1 MANDVFNNHKE
12 KEQMRYAK
20 GDKVIIKSREW
31 YDKNKDESGI
41 ITFSAYRGG
50 CNFTKQDA
58 CFCGRVVTIKYE
70 GYGYYLI
77 AEDDR
82 GYAWIDEMI
91 EGPST
96 SIYNEGD
103 IVGVYSYEPDIRAA
117 RIEEVRLEGL
127 SYIYKV
133 HLDGEEKWISCDDIA
148 YEVETYNSTAAYK
161 PNPSSNSFMDDV
173 PDNEIKLP
181 EGYVFK
187 DENGN
192 VINTTKITIGKKKK
206 EYPKTYEECC
216 KILDF
221 CGEYFFTTYEDGIHF
236 PGEDNN
242 IYKILKSTSIL
253 TKLLICR
260 DAYWKIAGEE
270 MELGK
275 SWKPDYNDFNK
286 TLSMYC
292 LCGKFG
298 LSVINPLQFVFPSKE
313 MRDEFAENFKK
324 DIDSC
329 NNFC

>member
-1 MANDVFNNHKE
+1 MNYK
-12 KEQMRYAK
+12 K
-20 GDKVIIKSREW
+20 GDKVIIKSLEW
-31 YDKNKDESGI
+31 YNKNKDEYGI
-41 ITFSAYRGG
+41 ITFSADRGG

-103 IVGVYSYEPDIRAA
+103 IVGVYGYESDV
-117 RIEEVRLEGL
+117 RIEEVRWDGS
-127 SYIYKV
+127 SYSYKV
-133 HLDGEEKWISCDDIA
+133 YLAGEEEWLYGDDIA
-148 YEVETYNSTAAYK
+148 YDVETYNSSAAY
-161 PNPSSNSFMDDV
+161 NPRPSLTNS
-173 PDNEIKLP
+173 I
-181 EGYVFK
+181 
-187 DENGN
+187 EN
-192 VINTTKITIGKKKK
+192 KKK

-242 IYKILKSTSIL
+242 IYQILKSTSIL

-260 DAYWKIAGEE
+260 NAYWKIAGEE

-275 SWKPDYNDFNK
+275 SWEPDYNDFNK
-286 TLSMYC
+286 TSSMYC

-329 NNFC
+329 K

>member
-1 MANDVFNNHKE
+1 
-12 KEQMRYAK
+12 MRYK
-20 GDKVIIKSREW
+20 EGDKVIIKSREW

-41 ITFSAYRGG
+41 VTFSTDRGDY
-50 CNFTKQDA
+50 NVTKEDER
-58 CFCGRVVTIKYE
+58 FFGRVVTITYVGE
-70 GYGYYLI
+70 GYYI
-77 AEDDR
+77 TAEDDR
-82 GYAWIDEMI
+82 GYVWIDEMI

-103 IVGVYSYEPDIRAA
+103 IVGVYDYESDV
-117 RIEEVRLEGL
+117 RIEEVRWDGA
-127 SYIYKV
+127 SYSYKV
-133 HLDGEEKWISCDDIA
+133 YLAGEEEWLCYDDIA
-148 YEVETYNSTAAYK
+148 YKVEAYNS
-161 PNPSSNSFMDDV
+161 PVSDNPKSMDM

-181 EGYVFK
+181 YGYVFK

-192 VINTTKITIGKKKK
+192 VINTAKITIEK
-206 EYPKTYEECC
+206 EKRYPKTYEECC

-242 IYKILKSTSIL
+242 IYQILKSTSIL

-260 DAYWKIAGEE
+260 NAYWKIAGEE

-275 SWKPDYNDFNK
+275 SWEPDYNDFNK
-286 TLSMYC
+286 TSSMYC

-298 LSVINPLQFVFPSKE
+298 LSVINPFQFVFPSKE

-329 NNFC
+329 K

>member
-1 MANDVFNNHKE
+1 
-12 KEQMRYAK
+12 MRYKK
-20 GDKVIIKSREW
+20 GNKVIIKSREW

-41 ITFSAYRGG
+41 ITFSTDRGR

-58 CFCGRVVTIKYE
+58 CFCGRVVTITYE
-70 GYGYYLI
+70 GEGYYII

-91 EGPST
+91 EGLST

-103 IVGVYSYEPDIRAA
+103 IVCVYSYETEIRAV
-117 RIEEVRLEGL
+117 RIEEVRWDGS
-127 SYIYKV
+127 SYSYKV
-133 HLDGEEKWISCDDIA
+133 YLAGKEEWLYGDDIA
-148 YEVETYNSTAAYK
+148 YEVETYNSSAAYNPK
-161 PNPSSNSFMDDV
+161 PSLTNSI
-173 PDNEIKLP
+173 E
-181 EGYVFK
+181 
-187 DENGN
+187 
-192 VINTTKITIGKKKK
+192 KKKK

-236 PGEDNN
+236 PGEENN
-242 IYKILKSTSIL
+242 IYKILKYTSIL

-275 SWKPDYNDFNK
+275 SWEPDYNDFNK

-324 DIDSC
+324 DIE
-329 NNFC
+329 FCK

>member
-1 MANDVFNNHKE
+1 
-12 KEQMRYAK
+12 MRYKK
-20 GDKVIIKSREW
+20 GDKVIIKSQEW

-41 ITFSAYRGG
+41 ITFSADRGDYSI
-50 CNFTKQDA
+50 TKEDER
-58 CFCGRVVTIKYE
+58 FFGRVVTITYE
-70 GYGYYLI
+70 GEGYYLI

-103 IVGVYSYEPDIRAA
+103 IVGVYSYEPDIRAV
-117 RIEEVRLEGL
+117 RIEEVRWDGS
-127 SYIYKV
+127 SYSYKV
-133 HLDGEEKWISCDDIA
+133 HLDGEEKWIYGADIA
-148 YEVETYNSTAAYK
+148 YGVETYNSSAAYSPK
-161 PNPSSNSFMDDV
+161 PSSNSFVDDV

-192 VINTTKITIGKKKK
+192 VINTTKITIEKKKK

-236 PGEDNN
+236 PGEENN
-242 IYKILKSTSIL
+242 IYQILKSTSIL

-275 SWKPDYNDFNK
+275 SWEPDYNDFNK
-286 TLSMYC
+286 TFSMYC

-324 DIDSC
+324 DIESC
-329 NNFC
+329 K

>member
-1 MANDVFNNHKE
+1 
-12 KEQMRYAK
+12 MRYK
-20 GDKVIIKSREW
+20 EGDKVIIKSREW
-31 YDKNKDESGI
+31 YNENKDESGI
-41 ITFSAYRGG
+41 VTFSTDRGDY
-50 CNFTKQDA
+50 NVTKEDER
-58 CFCGRVVTIKYE
+58 FFGRVVTIAYVGE
-70 GYGYYLI
+70 GYYII

-82 GYAWIDEMI
+82 GYVWIEEMI

-103 IVGVYSYEPDIRAA
+103 IVGVYGYEPDV
-117 RIEEVRLEGL
+117 RIEEVRWDGS
-127 SYIYKV
+127 SYSYKA
-133 HLDGEEKWISCDDIA
+133 HLDSEEKWLYGSDIA
-148 YEVETYNSTAAYK
+148 YDIETYNSSAAAK
-161 PNPSSNSFMDDV
+161 PKPSLTNSI
-173 PDNEIKLP
+173 E
-181 EGYVFK
+181 
-187 DENGN
+187 
-192 VINTTKITIGKKKK
+192 KKKK

-242 IYKILKSTSIL
+242 IYQILKSTSIL

-260 DAYWKIAGEE
+260 NAYWKIAGEE

-275 SWKPDYNDFNK
+275 SWEPDYNDFNK
-286 TLSMYC
+286 TSSMYC

-324 DIDSC
+324 DID
-329 NNFC
+329 FCK

>member
-1 MANDVFNNHKE
+1 MADSVLNSHKE
-12 KEQMRYAK
+12 KEQMRYEK

-41 ITFSAYRGG
+41 ITFSADRGDYSI
-50 CNFTKQDA
+50 TKEDER
-58 CFCGRVVTIKYE
+58 FFGRVVTITYE
-70 GYGYYLI
+70 GEGYYLI

-103 IVGVYSYEPDIRAA
+103 IVGVYSYEPDIRAV
-117 RIEEVRLEGL
+117 RIEEVRWDGS
-127 SYIYKV
+127 SYSYKV
-133 HLDGEEKWISCDDIA
+133 HLDGEEKWICGNDIA
-148 YEVETYNSTAAYK
+148 YDVETYNSSAAYNPK
-161 PNPSSNSFMDDV
+161 PSLTNSI
-173 PDNEIKLP
+173 E
-181 EGYVFK
+181 
-187 DENGN
+187 
-192 VINTTKITIGKKKK
+192 KKKK

-236 PGEDNN
+236 PGEENN
-242 IYKILKSTSIL
+242 IYQILKSTSIL

-275 SWKPDYNDFNK
+275 NWEPDYNDFNK
-286 TLSMYC
+286 AFSMYC

-324 DIDSC
+324 DIESC
-329 NNFC
+329 K

>member
-1 MANDVFNNHKE
+1 
-12 KEQMRYAK
+12 MRYKK
-20 GDKVIIKSREW
+20 GDKVIIKSRDW
-31 YDKNKDESGI
+31 YDENKDESDI
-41 ITFSAYRGG
+41 ITFSTDRGDYSV
-50 CNFTKQDA
+50 TKEDER
-58 CFCGRVVTIKYE
+58 FFGRVVTITYE
-70 GYGYYLI
+70 GEGYYII

-103 IVGVYSYEPDIRAA
+103 IVGVYDYESDV
-117 RIEEVRLEGL
+117 RIEEVRWDGS
-127 SYIYKV
+127 SYSYKV
-133 HLDGEEKWISCDDIA
+133 HLDGEEKWICGNDIA
-148 YEVETYNSTAAYK
+148 YDVETYNSSAAYNPK
-161 PNPSSNSFMDDV
+161 PSLTNSI
-173 PDNEIKLP
+173 E
-181 EGYVFK
+181 
-187 DENGN
+187 
-192 VINTTKITIGKKKK
+192 KKKK

-236 PGEDNN
+236 PGEENN
-242 IYKILKSTSIL
+242 IYQILKSTSIL

-275 SWKPDYNDFNK
+275 NWEPDYNDFNK
-286 TLSMYC
+286 AFSMYC

-329 NNFC
+329 K

>member
-1 MANDVFNNHKE
+1 MADNVFNSHKE
-12 KEQMRYAK
+12 KEQMRYKK

-41 ITFSAYRGG
+41 ITFSADRGG

-58 CFCGRVVTIKYE
+58 SFCGRVVTIKYE

-82 GYAWIDEMI
+82 GYVWTDEMI
-91 EGPST
+91 EAPST

-103 IVGVYSYEPDIRAA
+103 IVGIYAYEPDIRAV

-133 HLDGEEKWISCDDIA
+133 HLDGEEKWIFCDNIA
-148 YEVETYNSTAAYK
+148 YEVETYNSSAAYS
-161 PNPSSNSFMDDV
+161 PNPSSNSFMDAPVD
-173 PDNEIKLP
+173 EIKLP
-181 EGYVFK
+181 DGYVFK

>member
-1 MANDVFNNHKE
+1 
-12 KEQMRYAK
+12 MRYTK

-31 YDKNKDESGI
+31 YDKNKDDSGI
-41 ITFSAYRGG
+41 ITFSADRGG

-103 IVGVYSYEPDIRAA
+103 IIGVYGYKSEV
-117 RIEEVRLEGL
+117 RIEEVRWNGS
-127 SYIYKV
+127 SYSYKV
-133 HLDGEEKWISCDDIA
+133 HLDGEEEWLSGRDIA
-148 YEVETYNSTAAYK
+148 YGVETYNSSAAYS
-161 PNPSSNSFMDDV
+161 PNPPSNSFMDNV

-236 PGEDNN
+236 PGEENN
-242 IYKILKSTSIL
+242 IYQILKSTSIL

-270 MELGK
+270 MGLGK
-275 SWKPDYNDFNK
+275 PWEYDCNSEDFTPAIIYRSGCIQKVEVQYRNAMLAFP
-286 TLSMYC
+286 TL
-292 LCGKFG
+292 
-298 LSVINPLQFVFPSKE
+298 E
-313 MRDEFAENFKK
+313 MRDAFYENFKGLIEICK
-324 DIDSC
+324 ELL
-329 NNFC
+329 

>member
-1 MANDVFNNHKE
+1 
-12 KEQMRYAK
+12 MRYK
-20 GDKVIIKSREW
+20 TGDKVIIKSRDW
-31 YDKNKDESGI
+31 YDENKDESDI
-41 ITFSAYRGG
+41 ITFSTDRGDYSV
-50 CNFTKQDA
+50 TKEDER
-58 CFCGRVVTIKYE
+58 FFGRVVTITYE
-70 GYGYYLI
+70 GEGYYII

-82 GYAWIDEMI
+82 EYAWIDEMI

-103 IVGVYSYEPDIRAA
+103 IVGVYDYESDV
-117 RIEEVRLEGL
+117 RIEEVRWDGS
-127 SYIYKV
+127 SYSYKV
-133 HLDGEEKWISCDDIA
+133 HLDGEEKWICGNDIA
-148 YEVETYNSTAAYK
+148 YDVETYNSSAAYSPK
-161 PNPSSNSFMDDV
+161 PFSNSFVDDV

-192 VINTTKITIGKKKK
+192 VINTTKITIEKKKK

-236 PGEDNN
+236 PGEENN
-242 IYKILKSTSIL
+242 IYQILKSTSIL

-275 SWKPDYNDFNK
+275 NWEPDYNDFNK
-286 TLSMYC
+286 AFSMYC

-324 DIDSC
+324 DIE
-329 NNFC
+329 FCK

>member
-1 MANDVFNNHKE
+1 
-12 KEQMRYAK
+12 MRYK
-20 GDKVIIKSREW
+20 EGDKVIIKSREW

-41 ITFSAYRGG
+41 VTFSTDRGDY
-50 CNFTKQDA
+50 NVTKEDER
-58 CFCGRVVTIKYE
+58 FFGRVVTITYVGE
-70 GYGYYLI
+70 GYYI
-77 AEDDR
+77 TAEDDR
-82 GYAWIDEMI
+82 GYVWIDEMI

-103 IVGVYSYEPDIRAA
+103 IVGVYGYETDV
-117 RIEEVRLEGL
+117 RIEEVRWDGA
-127 SYIYKV
+127 SYSYKV
-133 HLDGEEKWISCDDIA
+133 YLAGKEEWLYGDDIA
-148 YEVETYNSTAAYK
+148 YEVETYSSAASNPKPSLTNS
-161 PNPSSNSFMDDV
+161 
-173 PDNEIKLP
+173 I
-181 EGYVFK
+181 
-187 DENGN
+187 EN
-192 VINTTKITIGKKKK
+192 KKK

-242 IYKILKSTSIL
+242 IYQILKSTSIL

-260 DAYWKIAGEE
+260 NAYWKIAGEE

-275 SWKPDYNDFNK
+275 SWEPDYNDFNK
-286 TLSMYC
+286 TSSMYC

-329 NNFC
+329 K

>member
-1 MANDVFNNHKE
+1 MADSVLNSHKE
-12 KEQMRYAK
+12 KEQMRYEK

-41 ITFSAYRGG
+41 ITFNTDRGDYHI
-50 CNFTKQDA
+50 TKEDER
-58 CFCGRVVTIKYE
+58 FFGRVVTIKYE

-103 IVGVYSYEPDIRAA
+103 IVGVYDYESDV
-117 RIEEVRLEGL
+117 RIEEVRWDGS
-127 SYIYKV
+127 SYSYKV
-133 HLDGEEKWISCDDIA
+133 HLDGEEKWICGNDIA
-148 YEVETYNSTAAYK
+148 YDVETYNSSAAYNPK
-161 PNPSSNSFMDDV
+161 PSLTNSI
-173 PDNEIKLP
+173 E
-181 EGYVFK
+181 
-187 DENGN
+187 
-192 VINTTKITIGKKKK
+192 KKKK

-236 PGEDNN
+236 PGEENN
-242 IYKILKSTSIL
+242 IYQILKSTSIL

-275 SWKPDYNDFNK
+275 NWEPDYNDFNK
-286 TLSMYC
+286 AFSMYC

-324 DIDSC
+324 DIE
-329 NNFC
+329 FCK

>member
-1 MANDVFNNHKE
+1 
-12 KEQMRYAK
+12 MRYKK

-31 YDKNKDESGI
+31 YDKNKDKSGI
-41 ITFSAYRGG
+41 ITFSTDRGDY
-50 CNFTKQDA
+50 NVTKEDER
-58 CFCGRVVTIKYE
+58 FFGRVVTITYV
-70 GYGYYLI
+70 GVGYYII
-77 AEDDR
+77 AEDDGR
-82 GYAWIDEMI
+82 YVWIDEVI

-103 IVGVYSYEPDIRAA
+103 IVGVYDYESDV
-117 RIEEVRLEGL
+117 RIEEVRWDGA
-127 SYIYKV
+127 SYSYKV
-133 HLDGEEKWISCDDIA
+133 YLAGKEEWLYGDDIA
-148 YEVETYNSTAAYK
+148 YEVETYNSSAASNPK
-161 PNPSSNSFMDDV
+161 PSLINST
-173 PDNEIKLP
+173 
-181 EGYVFK
+181 
-187 DENGN
+187 EN
-192 VINTTKITIGKKKK
+192 KKK

-236 PGEDNN
+236 TGEDNN
-242 IYKILKSTSIL
+242 IYQILKSTSIL

-260 DAYWKIAGEE
+260 NAYWKIAGEE

-275 SWKPDYNDFNK
+275 SWEPDYNDFNK
-286 TLSMYC
+286 TSSMYC

-329 NNFC
+329 K

>member
-1 MANDVFNNHKE
+1 MNYK
-12 KEQMRYAK
+12 K

-41 ITFSAYRGG
+41 ITFSADRGG
-50 CNFTKQDA
+50 CNFTKQDV
-58 CFCGRVVTIKYE
+58 CFFGRVVTIKYE

-103 IVGVYSYEPDIRAA
+103 IVGVYGYESDV
-117 RIEEVRLEGL
+117 RIEEVRWDGA
-127 SYIYKV
+127 SYSYKV
-133 HLDGEEKWISCDDIA
+133 YLAGEEEWLYCDDIA
-148 YEVETYNSTAAYK
+148 YEVETYNSSAADK
-161 PNPSSNSFMDDV
+161 PKPSLTNSI
-173 PDNEIKLP
+173 E
-181 EGYVFK
+181 
-187 DENGN
+187 
-192 VINTTKITIGKKKK
+192 KKKK

-242 IYKILKSTSIL
+242 IYQILKSTSIL
-253 TKLLICR
+253 AKLLICR
-260 DAYWKIAGEE
+260 NAYWKIAGEE
-270 MELGK
+270 MGLGK
-275 SWKPDYNDFNK
+275 SWEPDYNDFNK
-286 TLSMYC
+286 TSSMYC

-298 LSVINPLQFVFPSKE
+298 LSVINPFQFVFPSKE

-329 NNFC
+329 K

>member
-1 MANDVFNNHKE
+1 
-12 KEQMRYAK
+12 MRYTK

-31 YDKNKDESGI
+31 YDENKDESGI
-41 ITFSAYRGG
+41 ITFNADRGGG

-58 CFCGRVVTIKYE
+58 CFFGRVVTIKYE

-103 IVGVYSYEPDIRAA
+103 IVGVYSYEPYIRAV
-117 RIEEVRLEGL
+117 RIEEVRWDGS
-127 SYIYKV
+127 SYSYKV
-133 HLDGEEKWISCDDIA
+133 HLDGEEEWLCGDDIA
-148 YEVETYNSTAAYK
+148 YDVETYNSSAAYN
-161 PNPSSNSFMDDV
+161 PNPSLTNSI
-173 PDNEIKLP
+173 E
-181 EGYVFK
+181 
-187 DENGN
+187 
-192 VINTTKITIGKKKK
+192 KKKK

-236 PGEDNN
+236 PGEENN
-242 IYKILKSTSIL
+242 IYKILKYTSIL

-275 SWKPDYNDFNK
+275 SWEPDYNDFNK

-324 DIDSC
+324 DIESC
-329 NNFC
+329 K

>member
-1 MANDVFNNHKE
+1 
-12 KEQMRYAK
+12 MRYKK
-20 GDKVIIKSREW
+20 GDKVIIKSRDW
-31 YDKNKDESGI
+31 YDENKDESDI
-41 ITFSAYRGG
+41 ITFSTDRGDYSV
-50 CNFTKQDA
+50 TKEDER
-58 CFCGRVVTIKYE
+58 FFGRVVTITYE
-70 GYGYYLI
+70 GEGYYII

-103 IVGVYSYEPDIRAA
+103 IVGVYDYESDV
-117 RIEEVRLEGL
+117 RIEEVRWDGS
-127 SYIYKV
+127 SYSYKV
-133 HLDGEEKWISCDDIA
+133 HLDGEEKWICGNDIA
-148 YEVETYNSTAAYK
+148 YDVETYNSSAAYNPK
-161 PNPSSNSFMDDV
+161 PSLTNSI
-173 PDNEIKLP
+173 E
-181 EGYVFK
+181 
-187 DENGN
+187 
-192 VINTTKITIGKKKK
+192 KKKK

-236 PGEDNN
+236 PGEENN
-242 IYKILKSTSIL
+242 IYQILKSTSIL

-275 SWKPDYNDFNK
+275 NWEPDYNDFNK
-286 TLSMYC
+286 AFSMYC
-292 LCGKFG
+292 LCGKLG

-329 NNFC
+329 K

>member
-1 MANDVFNNHKE
+1 MADSVLNSHKE
-12 KEQMRYAK
+12 KEQMRYEK

-31 YDKNKDESGI
+31 YDKNKDESDI
-41 ITFSAYRGG
+41 ITFSTDRGDYSI
-50 CNFTKQDA
+50 TKEDER
-58 CFCGRVVTIKYE
+58 FFGRVVTITYE
-70 GYGYYLI
+70 GEGYYII

-103 IVGVYSYEPDIRAA
+103 IVGVYDYESDV
-117 RIEEVRLEGL
+117 RIEEVRWDGS
-127 SYIYKV
+127 SYSYKV
-133 HLDGEEKWISCDDIA
+133 HLDGEEKWICGNDIA
-148 YEVETYNSTAAYK
+148 YDVETYNSSAAYNPK
-161 PNPSSNSFMDDV
+161 PSLTNSI
-173 PDNEIKLP
+173 E
-181 EGYVFK
+181 
-187 DENGN
+187 
-192 VINTTKITIGKKKK
+192 KKKK

-236 PGEDNN
+236 PGEENN
-242 IYKILKSTSIL
+242 IYQILKSTSIL

-275 SWKPDYNDFNK
+275 NWEPDYNDFNK
-286 TLSMYC
+286 AFSMYC

-329 NNFC
+329 K

>member
-1 MANDVFNNHKE
+1 
-12 KEQMRYAK
+12 MRYK
-20 GDKVIIKSREW
+20 TGDKVIIKSREW

-41 ITFSAYRGG
+41 ITFSTDRGDYSV
-50 CNFTKQDA
+50 TKEDER
-58 CFCGRVVTIKYE
+58 FFGRVVTITYE
-70 GYGYYLI
+70 GEGYYLI

-103 IVGVYSYEPDIRAA
+103 IVGVYDYESDV
-117 RIEEVRLEGL
+117 RIEEVRWDGS
-127 SYIYKV
+127 SYSYKV
-133 HLDGEEKWISCDDIA
+133 HLDGEEKWICGNDIA
-148 YEVETYNSTAAYK
+148 YDVETYNSSAAYNPK
-161 PNPSSNSFMDDV
+161 PSLTNSI
-173 PDNEIKLP
+173 E
-181 EGYVFK
+181 
-187 DENGN
+187 
-192 VINTTKITIGKKKK
+192 KKKK

-236 PGEDNN
+236 PGEENN
-242 IYKILKSTSIL
+242 IYQILKSTSIL

-275 SWKPDYNDFNK
+275 NWEPDYNDFNK
-286 TLSMYC
+286 AFSMYC

-324 DIDSC
+324 DIE
-329 NNFC
+329 FCK

>member
-1 MANDVFNNHKE
+1 MLVNKHGIPGIGVTGKPGKKGKTGNSFYMGPIDQFFEFIGENNLT
-12 KEQMRYAK
+12 
-20 GDKVIIKSREW
+20 DSSID
-31 YDKNKDESGI
+31 YDDIDYN
-41 ITFSAYRGG
+41 ITY
-50 CNFTKQDA
+50 
-58 CFCGRVVTIKYE
+58 
-70 GYGYYLI
+70 
-77 AEDDR
+77 AEDEER
-82 GYAWIDEMI
+82 L
-91 EGPST
+91 SH
-96 SIYNEGD
+96 IYNEGD
-103 IVGVYSYEPDIRAA
+103 IVGVYGYESDV
-117 RIEEVRLEGL
+117 RIEEVRWDGS
-127 SYIYKV
+127 SYSYKV
-133 HLDGEEKWISCDDIA
+133 YLAGEEEWLYGDDIA
-148 YEVETYNSTAAYK
+148 YDVETYNSSAAY
-161 PNPSSNSFMDDV
+161 NPRPSLTNSI
-173 PDNEIKLP
+173 E
-181 EGYVFK
+181 
-187 DENGN
+187 
-192 VINTTKITIGKKKK
+192 KKKK